1 MLRPRL
7 IPCLLMEDGKLVKT
21 KRFRSSRYVGD
32 PLNII
37 KIFNEKE
44 VDEIIL
50 IDISATKRKKRPN
63 FDLLSLITSEC
74 FMPLTYGGGISSL
87 DDASK
92 LFELGIEKLVFQNS
106 FYTNPDLIKKLVYR
120 FGSQSI
126 VISIDIKKNW
136 LNQNK
141 PYCYLK
147 KRNFF
152 TKNLNNIIQNV
163 SDLGAGEIFLQVVHL
178 EGTKQGIDLSIFD
191 SNLKKCNLPIVISG
205 GVSSMDD
212 FYDYLKGGADAV
224 AAGAFFVFK
233 GPKDAVVIS
242 YPKF

>member
-1 MLRPRL
+1 MLRPRF
-7 IPCLLMEDGKLVKT
+7 IPCLLIDDGKLVKT
-21 KRFRSSRYVGD
+21 KRFRSPKYVGD
-32 PLNII
+32 PLNVI

-50 IDISATKRKKRPN
+50 IDISASKRKKRPD
-63 FDLLSLITSEC
+63 FKLLSLISSEC

-87 DDASK
+87 EDASK
-92 LFELGIEKLVFQNS
+92 LFEIGIEKIVLQSS
-106 FYTNPDLIKKLVYR
+106 FYSNPDLIRKLVNR

-126 VISIDIKKNW
+126 VISIDINKNW

-141 PYCYLK
+141 PYSYLK

-152 TKNLNNIIQNV
+152 KSNLNNIINDI
-163 SDLGAGEIFLQVVHL
+163 SNIGAGEIFLQLVHM
-178 EGTKQGIDLSIFD
+178 EGTKKGTDLSIFD
-191 SNLKKCNLPIVISG
+191 SNLKDCTLPIVISG
-205 GVSSMDD
+205 GVSSLDD
-212 FYDYLKGGADAV
+212 FYNYLKGGADAV
-224 AAGAFFVFK
+224 AAGSFFVFK